1 MKLLWQTS
9 FPTYLV
15 SSNNNFNQ
23 VKTTA
28 PVKINFCEFLGTINF
43 SLLFFDF
50 RQQFFPTNTEAI
62 TFTGLTLNKVDLDDV
77 DGSGEPSAL
86 LDFDQI
92 PLTAT
97 STEIR
102 QREPQMQLTIKTKE
116 PALIGEWFHIKVQL
130 VNNELSNVKNVTL
143 VASLEEANDPI
154 IADTTRL
161 TLDYK

>member
-1 MKLLWQTS
+1 M
-9 FPTYLV
+9 
-15 SSNNNFNQ
+15 
-23 VKTTA
+23 
-28 PVKINFCEFLGTINF
+28 
-43 SLLFFDF
+43 FFDF
-50 RQQFFPTNTEAI
+50 RQQFFLTKTKAI

-97 STEIR
+97 STEIK